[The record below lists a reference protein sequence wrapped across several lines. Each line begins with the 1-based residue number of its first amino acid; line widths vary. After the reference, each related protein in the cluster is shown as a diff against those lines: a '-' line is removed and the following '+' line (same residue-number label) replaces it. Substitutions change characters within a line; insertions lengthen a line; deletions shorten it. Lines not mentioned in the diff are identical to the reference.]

1 MMELLS
7 LSCSSH
13 TSPVDFRR
21 ESGLFQKKII
31 SRNPLATSI
40 RCSSSGVAGK
50 NAGVSPI
57 TTTSNP
63 PVLPRLLIPELP
75 PGGNNMSSPISS
87 CFWEWKPMINVHY
100 EKSGMENMESPPL
113 LFLPGF
119 GVGSFHY
126 EKQLNDL
133 GREYRVWALDFLG
146 QGKSLPSEDPTTTT
160 ASTADQSSWGYGE
173 QTEPWAE
180 DLVYSIDLWRDQ
192 VQNFIEN
199 VCSIVLYR

>member
-1 MMELLS
+1 
-7 LSCSSH
+7 
-13 TSPVDFRR
+13 
-21 ESGLFQKKII
+21 
-31 SRNPLATSI
+31 
-40 RCSSSGVAGK
+40 
-50 NAGVSPI
+50 
-57 TTTSNP
+57 
-63 PVLPRLLIPELP
+63 
-75 PGGNNMSSPISS
+75 
-87 CFWEWKPMINVHY
+87 MINVHY